1 MRSYGGA
8 TSQSFE
14 QILAEKESEARHGS
28 FQTRLTACD
37 DQKSR
42 MMYVMLKS
50 KGGDRIGCAMGGG
63 VAGFNW
69 SHIVT
74 SIIGYCISSWT
85 HSDKAVIDAIQE
97 AGHLAERRCL
107 EGVQENLVCVDSKT
121 NQFSLEFKLG
131 IGITLISLSAGL
143 GFLIWYWWCRSR
155 ILRSVPAERESDSSP
170 DSLDDRRRLAHRQL
184 AEIRSRGRR
193 DVTAQ

>member
-1 MRSYGGA
+1 MKNGDFHSYVSLLEG
-8 TSQSFE
+8 SC
-14 QILAEKESEARHGS
+14 HGS

-85 HSDKAVIDAIQE
+85 HSDK
-97 AGHLAERRCL
+97 
-107 EGVQENLVCVDSKT
+107 S
-121 NQFSLEFKLG
+121 
-131 IGITLISLSAGL
+131 
-143 GFLIWYWWCRSR
+143 
-155 ILRSVPAERESDSSP
+155 SD
-170 DSLDDRRRLAHRQL
+170 
-184 AEIRSRGRR
+184 
-193 DVTAQ
+193 